1 MVQRRYVGISDPE
14 QAFEALRPFDREILK
29 LMQQVRPLGSEYM
42 ILDAVRKSLSTAAYH
57 FTGHPEFFAGKSH
70 G

>member
-1 MVQRRYVGISDPE
+1 MVKRRYIGISDPE
-14 QAFEALRPFDREILK
+14 RAFEGLRPFDRELLK
-29 LMQQVRPLGSEYM
+29 LMQQVRPLGPEYL

-57 FTGHPEFFAGKSH
+57 FTGHPEFFAGKPH